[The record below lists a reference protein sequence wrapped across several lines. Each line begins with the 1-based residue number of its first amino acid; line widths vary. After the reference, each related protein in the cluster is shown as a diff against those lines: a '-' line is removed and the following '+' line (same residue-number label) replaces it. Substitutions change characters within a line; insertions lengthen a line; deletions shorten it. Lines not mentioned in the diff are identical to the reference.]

1 MFEDKILR
9 KYKETP
15 ETIKGNDGG
24 WHRRLKSNDGKET
37 DALRRSLE
45 GCGNLCIF
53 FGNKKRRPKRPY
65 FFGLS
70 FSLVRGEYYDIERKT
85 NTRACLK

>member
-24 WHRRLKSNDGKET
+24 WHRRLKSNDEKET

-45 GCGNLCIF
+45 GCGNLCI
-53 FGNKKRRPKRPY
+53 